1 MGIRANVIGRRAIG
15 GAAAAAVVVACALA
29 TGAHATDF
37 GANDDTGKYAT
48 DGGAPFYAR
57 MTGLGLKQTV
67 ITVRWAPADPAAVL
81 ERKLLD
87 ITVPIAAAAGLKV
100 VFATYPYP
108 PRDIEAGF
116 ARAEAFAAWLTD
128 LARSYPQVK
137 QFVVGNEPNQPAFF
151 RPQFVR
157 GRQASAALFGP
168 FLAAGYDALKSVD
181 PTIQVIGVG
190 LSPRGN
196 DRPNAR
202 SNVST
207 SPVRFLAALGR
218 WYRRTGRQTP
228 IMDGF
233 SFHPYPNRATDALTK
248 GYPWPAAGFV
258 NLGRIKQAL
267 WDAFNG
273 TGQPTTLDGLK
284 LYLDE
289 VGWQVDTSGLP
300 GYEGIENVPVTTE
313 AHQAVVYR
321 QLVEQAQ
328 CDQDIAEVN
337 IFGFFDDTQ
346 LEGFQAG
353 LNHADGTPRAS
364 AQAVQD
370 AIARGCVTG
379 PRTWAPT
386 FGVVGAKRPN
396 VLVVN
401 GVLRVKVRAREGA
414 IARVCLLTGIHD
426 SVSTERALA
435 STKTSGC
442 VKGRVNGTAPLTL
455 ELPRS
460 SGSAT
465 VGVQLSAEA
474 NPDRR
479 TVDARPLP

>member
-1 MGIRANVIGRRAIG
+1 MRAWLQA
-15 GAAAAAVVVACALA
+15 GAR
-29 TGAHATDF
+29 ATDF
-37 GANDDTGKYAT
+37 GANDDTGKYAA
-48 DGGAPFYAR
+48 DGGAPFYGR
-57 MTGLGLKQTV
+57 MAGLGLKQTV

-81 ERKLLD
+81 ERALLD
-87 ITVPIAAAAGLKV
+87 ITVPIATAAGLNV

-108 PRDIEAGF
+108 PRDIEDGF
-116 ARAEAFAAWLTD
+116 ARAESFASWLAD
-128 LARSYPQVK
+128 LARNYPQVR

-157 GRQASAALFGP
+157 GKQVSAALFGP

-196 DRPNAR
+196 DRPYAR
-202 SNVST
+202 SNIST

-233 SFHPYPNRATDALTK
+233 SFHPYPNRATDPLAK

-273 TGQPTTLDGLK
+273 TAQPTTLQGLK

-289 VGWQVDTSGLP
+289 VGWQVNTAGRP
-300 GYEGIENVPVTTE
+300 GYVGAENVPVTSE
-313 AHQAVVYR
+313 AKQAVVYR

-328 CDQDIAEVN
+328 CDPDIAEVN

-346 LEGFQAG
+346 LGGFQAG
-353 LNHADGTPRAS
+353 LNRADGTPRAS
-364 AQAVQD
+364 AQAVQE
-370 AIARGCVTG
+370 AIAAGCTSG
-379 PRTWAPT
+379 PRSWQPS
-386 FGVVGAKRPN
+386 FGVIGAKRPS
-396 VLVVN
+396 VS
-401 GVLRVKVRAREGA
+401 VKGNLLQVKLRAREGA
-414 IARVCLLTGIHD
+414 SARVCLLSGVYD
-426 SVSTERALA
+426 DESTRRALA
-435 STKTSGC
+435 TTATEGC
-442 VKGRVNGTAPLTL
+442 VKGKVTGTAPLILT
-455 ELPRS
+455 LPRV
-460 SGSAT
+460 SGTVT
-465 VGVQLSAEA
+465 VGVQLVAET
-474 NPDRR
+474 NPQRR
-479 TVDARPLP
+479 TVDAQPLR